1 MTNELSMQE
10 LLDQQEQQLDKLKVG
25 ELITSSITKVTN
37 EVVVVGLECGFDGII
52 PLDELNI
59 EKGKEIADVY
69 KVGDEI
75 AAIITKVS
83 PKDGTVRLSKVQ
95 ADQKN
100 DLVELEEVF
109 KEHKIVTVTVEKAI
123 QRGVFAKYKSVQ
135 LFIPISQIDTKFVND
150 TSE

>member
-59 EKGKEIADVY
+59 EKGKEIADV
-69 KVGDEI
+69 
-75 AAIITKVS
+75 
-83 PKDGTVRLSKVQ
+83 
-95 ADQKN
+95 
-100 DLVELEEVF
+100 
-109 KEHKIVTVTVEKAI
+109 
-123 QRGVFAKYKSVQ
+123 
-135 LFIPISQIDTKFVND
+135 
-150 TSE
+150 